1 MTDREKLA
9 ERYAECVNKRRFVIE
24 ALRDE
29 NVDMETFRE
38 LVGLAMNDLIDLKRV
53 RLEKAQERSRP
64 NG

>member
-64 NG
+64 DG